1 MKKIIAV
8 LTTIFLAACGGGGG
22 GAEAPAPVV
31 PPAPAPLTIT
41 LNDSS
46 HSTDED
52 NAVTANFDVSTNRS
66 ATLSYSASDE
76 PDYGSVSFSG
86 NSFTYT
92 PNDNFFGSD
101 EFEVTASA
109 ESASNSAKISLTINS
124 VNDLPVLEV
133 SLVESD
139 DSEYPIQF
147 VSDTLAINI
156 AASDV
161 ETENLTVT
169 ATATF
174 AGTQSSTELEV
185 DLTNQT
191 LGLANLKESGP
202 MNVLLSTS
210 DGEATAT
217 ASLNFWRA
225 VPIENSLT
233 DDVIYNLYGDSE
245 NTDRGFRY
253 VLVTDTMPDEDLQ
266 LAARGAFK
274 YYFYEFLGES
284 EEMAQLILDTFNVV
298 VIEPP
303 LNTSPINVTI
313 NEETGCRGDF
323 DPNIFCIQEIKTRL
337 FPYVNQFF
345 PEGYFD
351 NYSIITGKSGRGV
364 NGGEA
369 NIQNLATV
377 ENGDC
382 GGVYCKGPRSV
393 LKTLKHEFGH
403 GYVETGDG
411 YISDFTRTDDEGNSL
426 YGNAYFQGFRYTQDL
441 WVNTTYVQDA
451 LNYKWKHLIADTSNI
466 PSDDNASDT
475 SNEAI
480 GKWTGCYSQDTYC
493 FRSSYNSI
501 MAGDKDSNAIYN
513 WNVDGTREPI
523 TYYDPVD
530 REAFVIKTW
539 IQQGL
544 HDISAGLDEGGSLV
558 VQQSTKLNPD
568 FYELRWYV
576 NGEELADSRNA
587 SSVTVPDDN
596 TFVSVA
602 YRVVNVKEG
611 GHVQVVDDINTFD
624 DVYNST
630 FSTYTPNYYCD
641 SFQDVSIL
649 WSDMDV
655 RTYCASGLLFVFS
668 NGSST
673 NNPAYARTVD
683 QAKSRTDL
691 NYVFELSGRGAQII
705 FDFTKYGN

>member
-1 MKKIIAV
+1 MRKILAV

-66 ATLSYSASDE
+66 ATLSYSTSDE

-92 PNDNFFGSD
+92 PDDNFFGSD

-109 ESASNSAKISLTINS
+109 ESASDSAKISLTINS

-147 VSDTLAINI
+147 VSDTLAVNL

-174 AGTQSSTELEV
+174 AGTQSTTELEV
-185 DLTNQT
+185 DLANQT
-191 LGLANLKESGP
+191 IGLANLKESGP

-217 ASLNFWRA
+217 ANLNFWRA

-253 VLVTDTMPDEDLQ
+253 VFVTDTMPNEELQ
-266 LAARGAFK
+266 VAVREAVKF
-274 YYFYEFLGES
+274 YFYEFLGES
-284 EEMAQLILDTFNVV
+284 EEMAQLILDTFNVA

-303 LNTSPINVTI
+303 LNTSPINVVI
-313 NEETGCRGDF
+313 NEEIDCRPGF
-323 DPNIFCIQEIKTRL
+323 DPNVFCITDIKPRL
-337 FPYVNQFF
+337 FEFVNQFF
-345 PEGYFD
+345 PANYFD
-351 NYSIITGKSGRGV
+351 NYSIITGKNGRGV
-364 NGGEA
+364 NGGNA
-369 NIQNLATV
+369 NIQNIDTTEDGL
-377 ENGDC
+377 C
-382 GGVYCKGPRSV
+382 GSTYCKGPRLM
-393 LKTLKHEFGH
+393 LKTLKHEYGH
-403 GYVETGDG
+403 GYILTGDG
-411 YISDFTRTDDEGNSL
+411 YVTDFQREDDDGNPL
-426 YGNAYFQGFRYTQDL
+426 YGQDH
-441 WVNTTYVQDA
+441 WEGYYYYQDQYVNTTYVQDV
-451 LNYKWKHLIADTSNI
+451 LDFKWAHLISDTSNI

-480 GKWTGCYSQDTYC
+480 GKWTGCYSNDTYC

-501 MAGDKDSNAIYN
+501 MNGDKGGTTD
-513 WNVDGTREPI
+513 WLTDGTRVS
-523 TYYDPVD
+523 TTNYDPID
-530 REAFVIKTW
+530 REAFVIQTW

-544 HDISAGLDEGGSLV
+544 HDIAASFDDDGNLV
-558 VQQSTKLNPD
+558 VSHSLKLNPN
-568 FYELRWYV
+568 FYEVRWYV
-576 NGEELADSRNA
+576 DGEEQTQSINA
-587 SSVTVPDDN
+587 SSITVPDDDS
-596 TFVSVA
+596 FVSIA
-602 YRVVNVKEG
+602 YRVVNVKED
-611 GHVQVVDDINTFD
+611 GHVQVVDAIEVFD
-624 DVYNST
+624 DVHDSIH
-630 FSTYTPNYYCD
+630 STYPSQWLCD
-641 SFQDVSIL
+641 SFKDVSNL
-649 WSDMDV
+649 WDGLTV
-655 RTYCASGLLFVFS
+655 RTYCKSGLFF
-668 NGSST
+668 NFKGGSSSYW
-673 NNPAYARTVD
+673 PGYARTVSEVKARND
-683 QAKSRTDL
+683 IS
-691 NYVFELSGRGAQII
+691 YVFERSGRGAQII
-705 FDFTKYGN
+705 IDLGNFGG

>member
-1 MKKIIAV
+1 MKKILAV

-66 ATLSYSASDE
+66 ATLSYSATDE

-109 ESASNSAKISLTINS
+109 ESASDSAKISLTINS
-124 VNDLPVLEV
+124 VNDVPVLEV
-133 SLVESD
+133 SLIESD

-147 VSDTLAINI
+147 VSDTLAINL

-174 AGTQSSTELEV
+174 AGTQSTTELEV
-185 DLTNQT
+185 DLANQT

-253 VLVTDTMPDEDLQ
+253 VLVTDQ
-266 LAARGAFK
+266 LTSEGLNDTAREAAKF
-274 YYFYEFLGES
+274 YFYEFLAQS
-284 EEMAQLILDTFNVV
+284 DEMAQLILDTFNVV
-298 VIEPP
+298 MIEQP
-303 LNTSPINVTI
+303 LNVSAIDVVI
-313 NEETGCRGDF
+313 NEETDCRPDF
-323 DPNIFCIQEIKTRL
+323 DPNVYCIGDIKPRL
-337 FPYVNQFF
+337 FSFVNQFF
-345 PEGYFD
+345 EEGYFD
-351 NYSIITGKSGRGV
+351 NYSIITAKRGRGV
-364 NGGEA
+364 NSGNV
-369 NIQNLATV
+369 NIQTLVNS
-377 ENGDC
+377 EDGFC
-382 GGVYCKGPRSV
+382 SGQWCYGPRDM
-393 LKTLKHEFGH
+393 LATLKHEFGH
-403 GYVETGDG
+403 GYLETGDG
-411 YISDFTRTDDEGNSL
+411 YDSDFTRTDDDGNPL
-426 YGNAYFQGFRYTQDL
+426 YENSYFQGFRYTQDQ
-441 WVNTTYVQDA
+441 WVNTTYVQDP
-451 LNYKWKHLIADTSNI
+451 LNYKWKHLYADSSNI

-501 MAGDKDSNAIYN
+501 MNGSKTEGDDPWVYE
-513 WNVDGTREPI
+513 GTRFSATE
-523 TYYDPVD
+523 YDLVD
-530 REAFVIKTW
+530 IEAFVMKTW
-539 IQQGL
+539 IQQGM
-544 HDISAGLDEGGSLV
+544 HDISASINEDGSLTV
-558 VQQSTKLNPD
+558 YQYLKLNPD
-568 FYELRWYV
+568 FYQVRWYV
-576 NGEELADSRNA
+576 DGVEQEQSRDA
-587 SSVTVPDDN
+587 SSITISDDN
-596 TFVSVA
+596 SFTSVA
-602 YRVVNVKEG
+602 YRVVNVKEN
-611 GHVQVVDDINTFD
+611 GHVKVVDDINTFD
-624 DVYNST
+624 DVYYST
-630 FSTYTPNYYCD
+630 FSSYAGNWLCD
-641 SFQDVSIL
+641 SYKDVSNL
-649 WSDMDV
+649 WSDLDV
-655 RTYCASGLLFVFS
+655 RPYCQSGLLFILDD
-668 NGSST
+668 GSSS
-673 NNPAYARTVD
+673 NYPGYARTVD
-683 QAKSRTDL
+683 EVKSLTYL
-691 NYVFELSGRGAQII
+691 KYVFELSGRGAQII
-705 FDFTKYGN
+705 FDFSKFGD